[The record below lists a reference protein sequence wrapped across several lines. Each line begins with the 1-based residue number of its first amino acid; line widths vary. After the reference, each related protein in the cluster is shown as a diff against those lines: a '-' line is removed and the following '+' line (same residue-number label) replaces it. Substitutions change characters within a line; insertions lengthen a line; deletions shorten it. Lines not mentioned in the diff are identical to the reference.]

1 MSTSVVPSGRTDRV
15 NILYD
20 VENGLSE
27 GNYERA
33 YTEGYLFRS
42 WTPQFLTTEYS
53 VSYSLPEDIYGALI
67 ASFVSLNPD
76 ATACQRACAAL
87 MILSPVLLSFLFAV
101 VGQVAGLYYILNIVQ
116 EMQQQQLHNGIKLC
130 MGGDYFLRLI
140 CTTAYYATVGISIFQ
155 TIDLF
160 KWITAV
166 PKYKPEDLHVLKR
179 LNYTFGLHFSIEKV
193 VGQGREGEVGIKKVA
208 YGGITKVTRVMW
220 YLIAIFKII
229 LEVTLLVVGS
239 AYILYAN
246 TNEDLILNS
255 VSLVFVADFDNI
267 AYSYAL
273 TETMKRVLS
282 KQMPKFGY
290 VRQAE
295 DPKIR
300 MSVKQTIWQILGP
313 WFKILLFV
321 SVPSSIWFLW
331 C

>member
-1 MSTSVVPSGRTDRV
+1 M
-15 NILYD
+15 
-20 VENGLSE
+20 
-27 GNYERA
+27 A
-33 YTEGYLFRS
+33 
-42 WTPQFLTTEYS
+42 
-53 VSYSLPEDIYGALI
+53 
-67 ASFVSLNPD
+67 
-76 ATACQRACAAL
+76 
-87 MILSPVLLSFLFAV
+87 
-101 VGQVAGLYYILNIVQ
+101 
-116 EMQQQQLHNGIKLC
+116 
-130 MGGDYFLRLI
+130 
-140 CTTAYYATVGISIFQ
+140 
-155 TIDLF
+155 
-160 KWITAV
+160 
-166 PKYKPEDLHVLKR
+166 
-179 LNYTFGLHFSIEKV
+179 
-193 VGQGREGEVGIKKVA
+193 QGRKVEVGIKKVA
-208 YGGITKVTRVMW
+208 YGGITKVTRVLW
-220 YLIAIFKII
+220 YLIAIFKIT

-282 KQMPKFGY
+282 KRNAKIWLLQP
-290 VRQAE
+290 QAE